1 MCARYGSR
9 RGGRVCCRGR
19 KVARGRS
26 RHHGTRKGTRTRTRT
41 RKDRKHDD
49 KPQRTDDAE
58 GEAAIRQQID
68 SLIAALHA
76 KDLDT
81 LGTIYAADVV
91 SFDVEPPLQHV
102 GLAAKLKNW
111 VTAFT
116 MFAEL
121 SYELRDLALVVGD
134 DVAFAYGFGRISGTP
149 DNGAAANGM
158 WVRATFC
165 LQKLDDRWQITHDQA
180 SVPLDFASGKG
191 VTDLEP

>member
-1 MCARYGSR
+1 MTTNHNAQ
-9 RGGRVCCRGR
+9 
-19 KVARGRS
+19 
-26 RHHGTRKGTRTRTRT
+26 TTP
-41 RKDRKHDD
+41 
-49 KPQRTDDAE
+49 KPRAE

-134 DVAFAYGFGRISGTP
+134 DVAFAYGFGRISGTL

-180 SVPLDFASGKG
+180 SVPLDLRQRQGSHRPRAVSRHAGSGALQCQSAIVARMRWGADDKR
-191 VTDLEP
+191 LSAPQ

>member
-1 MCARYGSR
+1 MTTNHNAQM
-9 RGGRVCCRGR
+9 
-19 KVARGRS
+19 
-26 RHHGTRKGTRTRTRT
+26 TP
-41 RKDRKHDD
+41 
-49 KPQRTDDAE
+49 KPRAE

-68 SLIAALHA
+68 SLIAALRA

-134 DVAFAYGFGRISGTP
+134 DVAFAYGFGRISGTL

-180 SVPLDFASGKG
+180 SVPLDFASGRG